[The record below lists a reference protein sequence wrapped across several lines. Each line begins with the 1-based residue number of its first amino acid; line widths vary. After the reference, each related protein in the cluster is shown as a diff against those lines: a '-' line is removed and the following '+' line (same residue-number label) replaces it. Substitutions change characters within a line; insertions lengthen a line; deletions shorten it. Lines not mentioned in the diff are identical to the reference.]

1 MPNGNNYLSWCFH
14 IFLNHELAKETL
26 YLNLQKASNKKVK
39 KMSKEMREYLNFVV
53 SKHGFETRMLLPCGS
68 CGENADLGASY
79 IVAKEDI
86 EHNKDFEK
94 FRSYRQLQEGGTHA
108 YRRSSKLSLNES
120 SQSLNLK
127 KKTKKML
134 NTVGFKMTNVDT
146 RSFIEKLRDFIDNR
160 YLYSLYIF
168 HPKSRYQIFKMIT

>member
-1 MPNGNNYLSWCFH
+1 MQRKENGKSWGKS
-14 IFLNHELAKETL
+14 IAYFLIQSSINWI
-26 YLNLQKASNKKVK
+26 LQNASIKKVN
-39 KMSKEMREYLNFVV
+39 KMSKEMREYLNYVV
-53 SKHGFETRMLLPCGS
+53 AKHGFETRMLMPCGH

-94 FRSYRQLQEGGTHA
+94 FRSYRQLQDGGTQA
-108 YRRSSKLSLNES
+108 YRRSSKLSMNKS
-120 SQSLNLK
+120 SSNINLS

-134 NTVGFKMTNVDT
+134 NTVGFKITNVDT
-146 RSFIEKLRDFIDNR
+146 RSFIEKLRDFVDNR

-168 HPKSRYQIFKMIT
+168 PPKSRYT